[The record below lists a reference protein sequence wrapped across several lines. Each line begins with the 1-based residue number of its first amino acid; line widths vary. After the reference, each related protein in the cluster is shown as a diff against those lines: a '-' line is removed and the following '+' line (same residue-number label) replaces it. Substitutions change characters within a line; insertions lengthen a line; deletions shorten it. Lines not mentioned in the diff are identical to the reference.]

1 MLHGI
6 MRAATAAL
14 LFVIAILVYINYFHR
29 SDSVLPEHSEV
40 ATAPE
45 VPKVPISLD
54 GIPAAP
60 AFPLAPVADIVA
72 PAPIAMPERAPA
84 PARTRSEIS
93 DNGQLAEVVELPP
106 SSRPRAA
113 SAPTSATPPASK
125 PAGKRT
131 HIVQPGESLWVISRK
146 YLGNG
151 ELNAKLAE
159 ANGLSAKDRIKAGQ
173 LLIIPDLSG
182 APGIAQ
188 KPIEPA
194 RVSEDLADDDDARH
208 FTRISNPVHA
218 SQPALMSTTVPNK
231 Y

>member
-14 LFVIAILVYINYFHR
+14 LFVIAILVYINYFHH
-29 SDSVLPEHSEV
+29 SDSVLPEHSDV

-45 VPKVPISLD
+45 VPKVPLSLD
-54 GIPAAP
+54 GMPSAPAVPVAPLADIVPAAP
-60 AFPLAPVADIVA
+60 L
-72 PAPIAMPERAPA
+72 AMPERAASTNPPRA
-84 PARTRSEIS
+84 RSENA

-106 SSRPRAA
+106 SNRPHAA
-113 SAPTSATPPASK
+113 SAQAPAAKPT
-125 PAGKRT
+125 GKRT

-159 ANGLSAKDRIKAGQ
+159 ANGLSSKDRIKAGQ
-173 LLIIPDLSG
+173 LLIIPDLNATPS
-182 APGIAQ
+182 IARS
-188 KPIEPA
+188 IEPG

-208 FTRISNPVHA
+208 LTRISNPVHS
-218 SQPALMSTTVPNK
+218 SQPALMSSTVPNR